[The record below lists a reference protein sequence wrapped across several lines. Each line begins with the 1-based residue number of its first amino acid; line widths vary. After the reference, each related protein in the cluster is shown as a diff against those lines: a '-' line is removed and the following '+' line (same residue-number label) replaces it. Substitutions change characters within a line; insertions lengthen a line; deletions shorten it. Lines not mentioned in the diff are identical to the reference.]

1 VIEYLPEIASSEKN
15 KILFVS
21 YQIQGTLGRRML
33 DGARQISLA
42 DKDEK
47 IKVIDVL
54 CKMEKIDGF
63 SGHSDY
69 NQIIKYIAKLRPKL
83 KQVIVN
89 HGEKKKVE
97 SLASSIARIFKLPVY
112 SPSIQ
117 EAIKVY

>member
-1 VIEYLPEIASSEKN
+1 
-15 KILFVS
+15 
-21 YQIQGTLGRRML
+21 
-33 DGARQISLA
+33 
-42 DKDEK
+42 
-47 IKVIDVL
+47 VIDIR
-54 CKMEKIDGF
+54 CKVEKIDGF

-69 NQIIKYIAKLRPKL
+69 NQIMKYIAKLRPKL

-112 SPSIQ
+112 APSIQ